1 MLKGLI
7 QFNIFVSFFTYWNLL
22 FGKLNEQLK
31 RVRIPKSKIENRKF
45 YL

>member
-1 MLKGLI
+1 MLKGFIL
-7 QFNIFVSFFTYWNLL
+7 FNIFVSFFTYWNLL
-22 FGKLNEQLK
+22 FVKHNEQMK